1 MGLKMLQRVVSVSAP
16 VAEAPM
22 GVAVEVVPLE
32 WAVSEVEGG
41 GAQMGAWGRTALLFV
56 GLHWRPRDRRSRR
69 AYPQSPSCTR
79 GRGGGLRLGADCLEY
94 R

>member
-1 MGLKMLQRVVSVSAP
+1 MGLKMLPRVVSVSAP

-41 GAQMGAWGRTALLFV
+41 APHPRTNKNEA
-56 GLHWRPRDRRSRR
+56 R
-69 AYPQSPSCTR
+69 A
-79 GRGGGLRLGADCLEY
+79 
-94 R
+94 